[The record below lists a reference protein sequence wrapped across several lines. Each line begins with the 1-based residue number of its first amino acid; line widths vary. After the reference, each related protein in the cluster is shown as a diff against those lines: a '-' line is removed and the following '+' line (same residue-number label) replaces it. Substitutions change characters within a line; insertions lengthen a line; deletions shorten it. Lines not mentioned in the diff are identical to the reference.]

1 MAVKLDINDKSW
13 DIRKLVN
20 DQLYI
25 SHLVL
30 RRLLEVGKAS
40 TLLKKYDEYDS
51 VKRVA
56 DSLYDLSCDKN
67 DEEDELEGDK

>member
-1 MAVKLDINDKSW
+1 MISW

-40 TLLKKYDEYDS
+40 TLLKKYDEYDN
-51 VKRVA
+51 VKMVA
-56 DSLYDLSCDKN
+56 DSLYELSCDKI
-67 DEEDELEGDK
+67 DEEYDLEEEDKK

>member
-1 MAVKLDINDKSW
+1 MDLEEKSW

-25 SHLVL
+25 SHLIL

-51 VKRVA
+51 VKEVA
-56 DSLYDLSCDKN
+56 DSLHDLSCDIS
-67 DEEDELEGDK
+67 DEGDELEEEEGKK